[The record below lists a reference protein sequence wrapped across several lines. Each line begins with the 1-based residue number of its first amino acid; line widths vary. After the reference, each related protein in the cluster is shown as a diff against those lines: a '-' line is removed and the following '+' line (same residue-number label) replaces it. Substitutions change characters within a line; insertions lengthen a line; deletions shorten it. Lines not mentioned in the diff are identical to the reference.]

1 MSKPAGT
8 QSYISPT
15 LEELCKLYQPH
26 ERIDVRRVSFEKK
39 ILEQAMTNFSSSII
53 SVPKPESAEV
63 DITVTDFN
71 EEDDEELN
79 K

>member
-15 LEELCKLYQPH
+15 LEELCRIYQPP

-39 ILEQAMTNFSSSII
+39 ILEQAMNNFSS
-53 SVPKPESAEV
+53 PQKEV
-63 DITVTDFN
+63 KVVVEPDITVTDFN
-71 EEDDEELN
+71 QE
-79 K
+79 